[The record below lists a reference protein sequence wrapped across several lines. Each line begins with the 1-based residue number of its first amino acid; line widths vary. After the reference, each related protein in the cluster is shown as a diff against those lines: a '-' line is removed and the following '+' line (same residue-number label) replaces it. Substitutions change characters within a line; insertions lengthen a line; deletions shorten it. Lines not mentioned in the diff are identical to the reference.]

1 MNISPK
7 LQSHFNNT
15 PLNKRNLEIRLWE
28 LARDID
34 PMFIDS
40 FNSFRGKLL
49 WIIVENPESEDIV
62 LWEVDQMKKDLK
74 TTNNRYG
81 INLWASII
89 DTVQ

>member
-7 LQSHFNNT
+7 LQSHFNNI

-28 LARDID
+28 LAKDID

-49 WIIVENPESEDIV
+49 WIIVDNPESEDIV
-62 LWEVDQMKKDLK
+62 LDEVNQMKKTLK
-74 TTNNRYG
+74 TRNNSYG
-81 INLWASII
+81 IQLWASII
-89 DTVQ
+89 DSVQ